1 MHLKIVSF
9 CLGPAKKKKK
19 TKKYKRKKK
28 KTAENV
34 SVCPCCFVLS
44 FLLIF
49 ISGLLLFLFLFVF
62 FFCSSFML
70 LLSHLSDN
78 TNDVDAGKII
88 QINFIVVKLYTH
100 TRPLLTHTVA
110 DV

>member
-1 MHLKIVSF
+1 
-9 CLGPAKKKKK
+9 
-19 TKKYKRKKK
+19 
-28 KTAENV
+28 
-34 SVCPCCFVLS
+34 
-44 FLLIF
+44 
-49 ISGLLLFLFLFVF
+49 
-62 FFCSSFML
+62 ML

-100 TRPLLTHTVA
+100 TRPLLIHTVA